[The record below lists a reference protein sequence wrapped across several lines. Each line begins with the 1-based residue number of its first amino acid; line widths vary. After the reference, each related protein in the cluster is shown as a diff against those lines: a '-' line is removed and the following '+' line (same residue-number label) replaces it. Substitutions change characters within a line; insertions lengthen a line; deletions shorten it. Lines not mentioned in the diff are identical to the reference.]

1 MNALKNVVIVIA
13 ATLLFGFASAG
24 SAQDRSA
31 AWAQDRSM
39 EIVPVRSEAT
49 HDQELKSTCRTL
61 QIAVTGRV
69 DWRDSHTPVWFQS
82 SQSVPSEPRTWIARH
97 PVLFGTLVG
106 FGTGFLIGYLPGDDG
121 VFDDFVASFN
131 GLVIGGIGAG
141 AGAAVGYAVSLK

>member
-1 MNALKNVVIVIA
+1 MKVLKRVIVIA
-13 ATLLFGFASAG
+13 ATLLFGFASTG

-31 AWAQDRSM
+31 AWAQGRS
-39 EIVPVRSEAT
+39 EIVPARSEAT
-49 HDQELKSTCRTL
+49 RDQELKGIRKTL
-61 QIAVTGRV
+61 RIAVTGSV
-69 DWRDSHTPVWFQS
+69 DWRDSDTRVSFQS

-141 AGAAVGYAVSLK
+141 AGAVVGYAVSLR